1 MIVLDVNVLVA
12 LARVDHPDH
21 ARARSWWQ
29 TRADAGESMTTADLV
44 WVGVIRIL
52 THPRVFRE
60 PSTLADAFA
69 FVRTVMAQPT
79 YLALRAAPDLLADFE
94 TLCNEAGAG
103 GSLATDAYIAALAR
117 RFGARVATFDRD
129 FRRFRGIELDEV
141 A

>member
-12 LARVDHPDH
+12 LARADHPDH

-29 TRADAGESMTTADLV
+29 SRADAGETMTTADLV

-60 PSTLADAFA
+60 PSSVTDAFA
-69 FVRTVMAQPT
+69 FVRTVMSQPT
-79 YLALRAAPDLLADFE
+79 YLALRAAPELLADFE
-94 TLCNEAGAG
+94 ALCTEAGAG
-103 GSLATDAYIAALAR
+103 GNLATDAYIAALAR